1 MIRRLLVPVLLV
13 LPLLVPAPAG
23 GVESQAQVATIE
35 TARGRFRAVITDPA
49 MIELA
54 RQELAGGGDA
64 GVPYGPLA
72 WGDGGVNRGHR
83 WHVTELRFADAT
95 IELCDGTARMV
106 DRDTRY
112 WVETVGSFCPWSGR
126 VVKLESLRVPGRGRP

>member
-1 MIRRLLVPVLLV
+1 MIRRWLVPVLLV
-13 LPLLVPAPAG
+13 LPLLAPTPAAG
-23 GVESQAQVATIE
+23 AEPQAYVATIE

-49 MIELA
+49 MVELA
-54 RQELAGGGDA
+54 RQELTGGTDV

-83 WHVTELRFADAT
+83 WHVTELRFADFT

-112 WVETVGSFCPWSGR
+112 WVETVGSFCPWSGT
-126 VVKLESLRVPGRGRP
+126 VVKLEPLVGTGRHPR